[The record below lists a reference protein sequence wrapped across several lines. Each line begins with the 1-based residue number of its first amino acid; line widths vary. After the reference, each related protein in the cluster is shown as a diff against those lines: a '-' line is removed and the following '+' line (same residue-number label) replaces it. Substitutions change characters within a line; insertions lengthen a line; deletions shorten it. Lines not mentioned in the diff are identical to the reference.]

1 MQHNDLLDATLR
13 RHWGHA
19 SLKPEQAQAIEA
31 TVGGRDSLVV
41 LSTGFGKS
49 LCFQLPAAA
58 SVGVTLVLTPLLALA
73 EDQLTGLDE
82 RGVCARLWASTVD
95 REAKAAL
102 LHDLE
107 LDEPDTRLLYV
118 TPEGLQ
124 TEALQVALRSLSS
137 RGLARALVVDEA
149 HCVSQWGHD
158 FRPAYLE
165 VGEARRLLPGVPLQ
179 ALTATATTRV
189 REDIARL
196 LKLKDPVLVAGSVDR
211 PNIFLEVV
219 DGDALGDEEEE
230 RVDLFE
236 WIGDHEGAGLI
247 YAGRRQTCDALA
259 DMLSDAGIEA
269 VAYHAGKDAGTRS
282 RLQRD
287 FCSGDVRVMCAT
299 VAFGM
304 GVDKADVRWV
314 VHWDPPKSLE
324 HLLQE
329 AGRAG
334 RDGAPARSRVY
345 LTKRRRPRFQRREG
359 EEGGPGAE
367 VPLSASL
374 LRYCGARRC
383 RRALLLEHFGQ
394 APLPPPAQP
403 PRENCC
409 DRCDARLRGDA
420 PSPAAVKARPFA
432 ITSRVAGGGLGG
444 ASPPAG
450 LSGPAALKRAR
461 RLQPAATVPPPAPGA
476 PLVAGSEALAENR
489 PPPSEAQTT
498 TQQAVDARP
507 VVGSACPAS
516 GKSVRKPFKMPRP
529 AAPRGF

>member
-1 MQHNDLLDATLR
+1 MQHTAIDAALR
-13 RHWGHA
+13 RHWGHVC
-19 SLKPEQAQAIEA
+19 SLKPEQAQAVEA
-31 TVGGRDSLVV
+31 TVAGRDSLVV

-58 SVGVTLVLTPLLALA
+58 SVGVSIVLTPLLALA
-73 EDQLTGLDE
+73 EDQLAGLDE
-82 RGVCARLWASTVD
+82 RDVCARLWASTVD

-102 LHDLE
+102 LRDLE

-124 TEALQVALRSLSS
+124 TAALQVALRSLSS

-179 ALTATATTRV
+179 ALTATATKRV
-189 REDIARL
+189 REDIARI
-196 LKLKDPVLVAGSVDR
+196 LKLKDPVVVTGSVDR

-219 DGDALGDEEEE
+219 DGDALGDDEEE
-230 RVDLFE
+230 RIDLYE
-236 WIGDHEGAGLI
+236 WICENEGAGLI
-247 YAGRRQTCDALA
+247 YAGRRQTCDELA
-259 DMLSDAGIEA
+259 EMLSDAGVEA
-269 VAYHAGKDAGTRS
+269 VAYHAGKDTGTRS

-287 FCSGDVRVMCAT
+287 FCNGDVRVMCAT

-345 LTKRRRPRFQRREG
+345 LTQRRRQRFKKREG
-359 EEGGPGAE
+359 EEGPGAE
-367 VPLSASL
+367 VPLSESL
-374 LRYCGARRC
+374 LRYCRARQC
-383 RRALLLEHFGQ
+383 RRALLLGHFGQ
-394 APLPPPAQP
+394 ETPPPAQR

-420 PSPAAVKARPFA
+420 PSPAAVEGCQPA
-432 ITSRVAGGGLGG
+432 IASRVAGGRLGG
-444 ASPPAG
+444 AASSAG

-461 RLQPAATVPPPAPGA
+461 RLQPAAAAP
-476 PLVAGSEALAENR
+476 PLVAADPEAHVENR
-489 PPPSEAQTT
+489 PPPSESAQTT
-498 TQQAVDARP
+498 TAQTVDAKPAVGPLVRP
-507 VVGSACPAS
+507 AAPPGNNT
-516 GKSVRKPFKMPRP
+516 RKPFKMPRP
-529 AAPRGF
+529 AAARAP

>member
-1 MQHNDLLDATLR
+1 MPTGLDAALR
-13 RHWGHA
+13 RHWGHS
-19 SLKPEQAQAIEA
+19 SLKPEQALAVEA
-31 TVGGRDSLVV
+31 TLAGRDSLVV

-58 SVGVTLVLTPLLALA
+58 SVGVTIVLTPLLALA
-73 EDQLTGLDE
+73 EDQLTSLDE
-82 RGVCARLWASTVD
+82 RDVCARLWASTVD
-95 REAKAAL
+95 RESKAAL
-102 LHDLE
+102 LRDLE

-124 TEALQVALRSLSS
+124 TAELQAALRSLSS

-158 FRPAYLE
+158 FRPAFLE
-165 VGEARRLLPGVPLQ
+165 VGEARRLLPRVPLQ
-179 ALTATATTRV
+179 ALTATATKRV
-189 REDIARL
+189 RDDVVRI
-196 LKLKDPVLVAGSVDR
+196 LKLKDPVVVTGSVDR

-230 RVDLFE
+230 RIDLYE
-236 WIGDHEGAGLI
+236 WVCDNAGAGLI
-247 YAGRRQTCDALA
+247 YAGRRQTCDELA
-259 DMLSDAGIEA
+259 DMLSDAGVEA
-269 VAYHAGKDAGTRS
+269 VAYHAGKDTGVRS

-287 FCSGDVRVMCAT
+287 FCNGDVRVMCAT

-345 LTKRRRPRFQRREG
+345 LTQRRRQRFKKREG
-359 EEGGPGAE
+359 EEGPGAE
-367 VPLSASL
+367 VPLSESL
-374 LRYCGARRC
+374 LRYCRARHC

-394 APLPPPAQP
+394 TMPPPAEQ

-409 DRCDARLRGDA
+409 DRCDARLRGEA
-420 PSPAAVKARPFA
+420 PSPAAAKTHPPT
-432 ITSRVAGGGLGG
+432 ITSRAIDGSLGG
-444 ASPPAG
+444 ATSSAG

-461 RLQPAATVPPPAPGA
+461 RLQTASAAP
-476 PLVAGSEALAENR
+476 PLVAADGMTHVENR
-489 PPPSEAQTT
+489 PPLSEAPAQTT
-498 TQQAVDARP
+498 VTQVIDAKPPAVGPLRLAAP
-507 VVGSACPAS
+507 VGND
-516 GKSVRKPFKMPRP
+516 VRKAFKRPRP
-529 AAPRGF
+529 AAPRPP